1 MTIAIAISVP
11 DGIALAADTQTTWN
25 QTITKAKQKNLVIGR
40 RSRVELCRTPYLR
53 NPASATGMVG
63 VELMAA

>member
-40 RSRVELCRTPYLR
+40 RSRVGCSLFENNNRDPVFAGPIKTL
-53 NPASATGMVG
+53 
-63 VELMAA
+63 